1 MKKVFSLLVVL
12 ALALSAVA
20 FAEEA
25 PVAGSPVPLE
35 VVKVSSDAVNV
46 IVDEVEENEVA
57 KQLLDFV
64 AANDSAAVFGE
75 ELGAYEMVEMATLA
89 ISGYEESIGDLT
101 FTVKFAAAFEQDAKL
116 AVLIGLINAEDLTVA
131 WQPVNFTVEEDGS
144 VTATL
149 TAEQALAVQ
158 NGSAVISVLQE
169 KAAE

>member
-35 VVKVSSDAVNV
+35 VVNVSSDAVNV

-64 AANDSAAVFGE
+64 AANDSATVFGE

-89 ISGYEESIGDLT
+89 ISGYEESTGDLT

-116 AVLIGLINAEDLTVA
+116 AVLYSEN
-131 WQPVNFTVEEDGS
+131 GS
-144 VTATL
+144 VDFPEIEFDRS
-149 TAEQALAVQ
+149 AEVEGTVIGEDVQ
-158 NGSAVISVLQE
+158 WGVAFYDANGYIFDTISIGH
-169 KAAE
+169 